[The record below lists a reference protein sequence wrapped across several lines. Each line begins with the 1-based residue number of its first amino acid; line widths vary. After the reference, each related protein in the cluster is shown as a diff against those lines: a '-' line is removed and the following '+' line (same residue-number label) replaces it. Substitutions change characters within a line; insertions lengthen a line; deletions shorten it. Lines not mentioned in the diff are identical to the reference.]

1 MQITPRQRRILRQVR
16 TIIDTGQVRYLCF
29 ALQAIAEQDHR
40 RAVQDDC
47 VALAAHFKQELDG
60 HNSLGDY
67 LARHDLPLTANT
79 LIQARLAWI
88 DRTLEN

>member
-47 VALAAHFKQELDG
+47 TALAAHFKAGLG
-60 HNSLGDY
+60 SCNSLGEWFID
-67 LARHDLPLTANT
+67 RGLPATANT
-79 LIQARLAWI
+79 LTQARLAWI